1 MYTIKVSEMQ
11 QELRDL
17 QPELIKTSEETEVL
31 MTKIEK
37 DTVEAEAKKEVHCT
51 TSTVYTCTMCIVQLH
66 VHVPLLSTCTCICN
80 SHVHV
85 LHVHVYIAQ
94 LHN

>member
-37 DTVEAEAKKEVHCT
+37 DTVEAEAKKEV
-51 TSTVYTCTMCIVQLH
+51 QLALYIH
-66 VHVPLLSTCTCICN
+66 VHVQC
-80 SHVHV
+80 V
-85 LHVHVYIAQ
+85 
-94 LHN
+94 